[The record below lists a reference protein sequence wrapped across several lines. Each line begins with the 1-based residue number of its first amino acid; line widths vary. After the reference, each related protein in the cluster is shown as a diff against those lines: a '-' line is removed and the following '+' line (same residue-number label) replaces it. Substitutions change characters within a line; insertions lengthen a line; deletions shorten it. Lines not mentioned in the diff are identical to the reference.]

1 MVERPERE
9 AAHSSVY
16 RAELYA
22 HMPPWSE
29 KRDKYYLLDGVE
41 ISGVGLVL
49 CYCHAIGILLYT
61 IVICEE
67 EWRMEGSSCDL
78 FQGASRLFARP
89 EENLSA

>member
-9 AAHSSVY
+9 AAHSSIY

-29 KRDKYYLLDGVE
+29 KRDKHYLLDGAE
-41 ISGVGLVL
+41 ISGVGLVS
-49 CYCHAIGILLYT
+49 CHCYT

-67 EWRMEGSSCDL
+67 EWRMEESSCDL

-89 EENLSA
+89 EENLSV